1 MAGGYELA
9 EEGDSGKF
17 QRVRVF
23 QVRRE
28 GKGRGSHRSHQVQAR
43 CGRDLQVV
51 LAGFALSSKVAALL
65 AGEPRL

>member
-9 EEGDSGKF
+9 EEGGSGKF
-17 QRVRVF
+17 QKVRVF

-28 GKGRGSHRSHQVQAR
+28 GKGRGSHRSHQMLAR
-43 CGRDLQVV
+43 CGWDLQVV